1 MVRNHIVVGL
11 GYGDEGKGVL
21 TDYLASTLDNAVVIR
36 HNGGHQCGHTVRMP
50 DGRAHV
56 FSNFGAGTF
65 RQVPVF
71 FSNFCTIDPIGIL
84 NESDALSSMGVSPT
98 LFVDPMAMV
107 VTPFDKFFNIND
119 NRNLSHGTVGVGFGA
134 CVERNLGPC
143 KLFAQDLFYPP
154 VLTRKLE
161 AIKNYYRARLKAN
174 GIESSLAGLELEI
187 MSIEPFWEAVGAVSG
202 LISLMT
208 ERDLFAHRFDHFIFE
223 GGQGILLDMEFGIYP
238 NMTRSF
244 TTSRNAFEILHRN
257 NRAAETEI
265 YYATRA
271 YQTRH
276 GNGWM
281 SSEEHPVCLVNDQEE
296 TNTADGYQGAFRKGL
311 LDLDMLDYALQ
322 CDANYAGNAT
332 KHLIVSCLDQMT
344 SWQYTQNGQVVQVS
358 DRESFL
364 QAVTLCHSVL
374 VNDSPRS
381 ETIVKWR

>member
-1 MVRNHIVVGL
+1 MVRNHVVVGL

-21 TDYLASTLDNAVVIR
+21 TDYLASELGNAVVVR

-65 RQVPVF
+65 RQAPVF
-71 FSNFCTIDPIGIL
+71 FSNYCTIDPIGIL
-84 NESDALSSMGVSPT
+84 NESAALRKMGVSPV

-119 NRNLSHGTVGVGFGA
+119 SRNLSHGTVGVGFGA

-143 KLFAQDLFYPP
+143 KLFAQDLFYPS
-154 VLTRKLE
+154 VLIRKLE
-161 AIKNYYRARLKAN
+161 AVKNYYQARLKAN
-174 GIESSLAGLELEI
+174 CVDSSLAGLELEI
-187 MSIEPFWEAVGAVSG
+187 MGIEGFWEAVGG
-202 LISLMT
+202 ICGEIRLMT
-208 ERDLFAHRFDHFIFE
+208 EKQLFTAGFDHFIFE

-244 TTSRNAFEILHRN
+244 TTSRNAFEILLRN
-257 NRAAETEI
+257 NQTTRSAI

-281 SSEEHPVCLVNDQEE
+281 SSEERPVSLVNDQEE
-296 TNTADGYQGAFRKGL
+296 TNTGGGYQGAFRKGL
-311 LDLDMLDYALQ
+311 LDLDMLSYALQ
-322 CDANYAGNAT
+322 CDANYAGDAV
-332 KHLIVSCLDQMT
+332 KHLVVSCLDQMT
-344 SWQYTQNGQVVQVS
+344 SWEYTRNGQVVQVS
-358 DRESFL
+358 DLGSFL
-364 QAVTLCHSVL
+364 QAITLCDSVFI
-374 VNDSPRS
+374 NGSPYS
-381 ETIVKWR
+381 ETMSKWR